1 MKNVLVTLGAAGS
14 YLLKEDGTEPFFPAD
29 DSVEVVDTTA
39 AGDSYVAALAVALSR
54 GESLEAAARFAS
66 RVSDVVVTRP
76 GAQTS
81 IPSPEELEALGDSS
95 HG

>member
-1 MKNVLVTLGAAGS
+1 MK
-14 YLLKEDGTEPFFPAD
+14 
-29 DSVEVVDTTA
+29 VVDTTA